1 MHFGEAGGLSFNM
14 TKLAILVFSG
24 KEGEHSIPNSCFT
37 WRNTDLRC
45 DYASEIPMGIAVFSR
60 KKCIRRLT

>member
-1 MHFGEAGGLSFNM
+1 MHVRQLFFYM
-14 TKLAILVFSG
+14 IKFAILVFSE

-45 DYASEIPMGIAVFSR
+45 DYASEIPMGIAVFS
-60 KKCIRRLT
+60 KKECIRRLT